1 MAIFIPAPTLDETGW
16 ATAPTD
22 KADALLS
29 DAFEANASQTYLYK
43 GRITSI
49 QKIIEQSANDMIAL
63 VNNLKNALEVYLNRY
78 YLNSSVEV
86 SYKADAK
93 DESNITITIYCI
105 VTEQDNTQYS
115 LGRLLEVADS
125 KITKIMRINNG

>member
-1 MAIFIPAPTLDETGW
+1 MATIIPAPTLDETGW

-22 KADALLS
+22 KADAVLS

-49 QKIIEQSANDMIAL
+49 QKVIEQSANDMIAL

-78 YLNSSVEV
+78 YLNSSVDV
-86 SYKADAK
+86 SYKTALE

>member
-1 MAIFIPAPTLDETGW
+1 MATIIPAPTLDETGW

-22 KADALLS
+22 KADAVLS

-49 QKIIEQSANDMIAL
+49 QKVIEKSANDMIAL

-78 YLNSSVEV
+78 YLNSSVDV
-86 SYKADAK
+86 SYKTALE

-105 VTEQDNTQYS
+105 VTEQDGTQYS
-115 LGRLLEVADS
+115 LGRLLEIADS